1 MELQTR
7 SAKFAKA
14 KANRLSHRV
23 GRALMMLG
31 TAVGGA
37 IVIIAIVIGI
47 LFFSG
52 ETQEFIYMNF

>member
-7 SAKFAKA
+7 SAKLAQSKSR
-14 KANRLSHRV
+14 RLSYRV

-31 TAVGGA
+31 TAALGA
-37 IVIIAIVIGI
+37 VVIIVIVIGI

>member
-7 SAKFAKA
+7 SAKLAQAKT
-14 KANRLSHRV
+14 KRLSHRV

-31 TAVGGA
+31 AAVGGA
-37 IVIIAIVIGI
+37 IVIIAIVLSI

>member
-7 SAKFAKA
+7 SAKLAQAKT
-14 KANRLSHRV
+14 KRLSHRV

-31 TAVGGA
+31 AAVVGA
-37 IVIIAIVIGI
+37 IVIIAIVLSI

>member
-7 SAKFAKA
+7 SAKLART

-31 TAVGGA
+31 TAIGGA
-37 IVIIAIVIGI
+37 IVIIAIVLSI

>member
-7 SAKFAKA
+7 SAKLAQAKT
-14 KANRLSHRV
+14 NRLSHRV

-37 IVIIAIVIGI
+37 IVIIAIVLGI

-52 ETQEFIYMNF
+52 ESQEFIYMNF

>member
-7 SAKFAKA
+7 SAKLARA

-31 TAVGGA
+31 TAIGGA
-37 IVIIAIVIGI
+37 IVIIAIVLGI